1 MSIWYEELL
10 SVSTNLLAIWNI
22 ICIYVYIH
30 ELIYSKLCFED
41 LITTMS
47 LELSFSLL
55 CAHICIHAKMG
66 MRWVYPTLMSMEN
79 DDNDDVWPKFSNDI
93 VKVL

>member
-1 MSIWYEELL
+1 
-10 SVSTNLLAIWNI
+10 
-22 ICIYVYIH
+22 
-30 ELIYSKLCFED
+30 
-41 LITTMS
+41 MS

-66 MRWVYPTLMSMEN
+66 MGWVYPTLMSMEN